1 MVRGLG
7 YQVPEKIVDTQKG
20 SIVYRITH
28 IAACLSRGLRVEG
41 WGFRA

>member
-1 MVRGLG
+1 MVHGLG
-7 YQVPEKIVDTQKG
+7 YQVPENIVDTQKG
-20 SIVYRITH
+20 SIVYKRTP